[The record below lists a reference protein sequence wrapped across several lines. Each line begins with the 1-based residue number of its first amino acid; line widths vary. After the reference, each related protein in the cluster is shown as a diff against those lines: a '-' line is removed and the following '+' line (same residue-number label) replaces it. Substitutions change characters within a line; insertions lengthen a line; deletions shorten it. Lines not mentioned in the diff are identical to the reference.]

1 MTMISRLL
9 GFASTLLFACAT
21 FAQSGS
27 EHCKLILQNGLYKN
41 YNITKTGNFYQDM
54 KSYFSSATFKQD
66 LRNSKWGAS
75 VGVVVDGVPISIGAN
90 ASDAEINT
98 FQQRVVSSN
107 SFTVSQQF
115 YDQVQI
121 SVPDVEMARSY
132 TECLEKTA
140 EYGFKVIPTINEKDV
155 IFIVNYRK
163 QNSVDAM
170 PRVMLFNVKNG
181 TNVTKSFNVG
191 DLLQDSNAITA
202 DRDPERDLTLT
213 IQTDK
218 GSVVYPVPAE
228 SAGFNKDIPV
238 GTIISSF
245 LNWTEFQNITQNNA
259 NNPAGSFWSSRYS
272 KWAPADGRPVPLS
285 KFTTAASQPS
295 VPDLRGLFIRGLNSF
310 DPADETSAVAADQKD
325 PENRTRGSFQ
335 RESFRKHDH
344 GGSTG
349 DDAPDHTHNIVGY
362 VYKVNYG
369 GDNTAENLTVPQNN
383 FKQPTQGA
391 NTKHKHP
398 IALEGGDETRPNNR
412 SLYYYIRIN

>member
-1 MTMISRLL
+1 MNIVSRLIFL
-9 GFASTLLFACAT
+9 CITLFFACAT

-54 KSYFSSATFKQD
+54 KSYFTSNTFRQD

-75 VGVVVDGVPISIGAN
+75 VGVVIDGVPISIGAN

-98 FQQRVVSSN
+98 FQQRITSSS

-115 YDQVQI
+115 YDNVQV
-121 SVPDVEMARSY
+121 SVPDVEMARAY

-140 EYGFKVIPTINEKDV
+140 EYGFRVIPTINEKDV

-163 QNSVDAM
+163 QNTVDAM

-202 DRDPERDLTLT
+202 DRNPELDLTLT

-218 GSVVYPVPAE
+218 GSVVYPVAAE

-245 LNWTEFQNITQNNA
+245 LNWTEFQNVTQNNA
-259 NNPAGSFWSSRYS
+259 NNPAGLFWTSRYS
-272 KWAPADGRPVPLS
+272 KWAPADGRQVPLS
-285 KFTTAASQPS
+285 KFTTAASQPN
-295 VPDLRGLFIRGLNSF
+295 VPDLRGQFIRGLNSF
-310 DPADETSAVAADQKD
+310 DPDNQPSAVDPAKADPD
-325 PENRTRGSFQ
+325 NRTRGSFQ
-335 RESFRKHDH
+335 PDAFGKHDH
-344 GGSTG
+344 DLTDPGHFHTFSTRAAQQGNQGNPPIASDNGGQVS
-349 DDAPDHTHNIVGY
+349 
-362 VYKVNYG
+362 
-369 GDNTAENLTVPQNN
+369 
-383 FKQPTQGA
+383 GA
-391 NTKHKHP
+391 NTSPKVTGISMAK
-398 IALEGGDETRPNNR
+398 AGEAETRPKNIAV
-412 SLYYYIRIN
+412 YYYIRIN